1 MNRRGTVAAVPTL
14 TDEEAWRRLAA
25 ARSAVLAT
33 VAGDG
38 SVDLVPIVFHADA
51 PRLYLAV
58 DDVKPKST
66 LRLGRLANIT
76 RDPRVTVLAD
86 RYDDDWAQLWWV
98 RAKGTA
104 TIVTATLEAERA
116 LDGLAATYS
125 AYAERRPPG
134 DVVRI
139 DVAELRGW
147 SATG

>member
-1 MNRRGTVAAVPTL
+1 M
-14 TDEEAWRRLAA
+14 TDEEAWRHLAE

-33 VAGDG
+33 LAGDG

-66 LRLGRLANIT
+66 LHLGRLVNLA

-104 TIVTATLEAERA
+104 AIVTATPEADRA

-125 AYAERRPPG
+125 AYVERRPPG

-139 DVAELRGW
+139 DVAEVRGW
-147 SATG
+147 SAAR